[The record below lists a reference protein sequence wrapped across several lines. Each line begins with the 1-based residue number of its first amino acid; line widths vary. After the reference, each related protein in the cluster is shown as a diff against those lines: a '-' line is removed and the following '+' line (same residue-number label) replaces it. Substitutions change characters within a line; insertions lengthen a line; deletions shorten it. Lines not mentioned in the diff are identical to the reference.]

1 MTEELNKFLLECT
14 DYGSVRD
21 KEKDNILY
29 LPICNS
35 DNHIRVVA
43 CESLSLSM
51 AIAIKD
57 QVVETLRE
65 LKEKYDE
72 LSEIEIQ
79 TTIEYAIISAYTKI
93 PLKDIGLDEYF
104 RYRMFMPYET
114 LRLYDPNILLI
125 ENTIKRIVSE
135 EFMKKDDIMSI
146 LTDKATQEM
155 FSELQ
160 TKEQKEEDR

>member
-1 MTEELNKFLLECT
+1 MTKELNKFLLECT
-14 DYGSVRD
+14 EYGNVRD
-21 KEKDNILY
+21 EEKDNILY
-29 LPICNS
+29 LPICS
-35 DNHIRVVA
+35 SVDHVKEVA

-65 LKEKYDE
+65 LKERYDG

-79 TTIEYAIISAYTKI
+79 NTIEYTIISAYTKI
-93 PLKDIGLDEYF
+93 PLKDISPDEYF
-104 RYRMFMPYET
+104 KYRMFMPYET

-146 LTDKATQEM
+146 LTNKATQEM
-155 FSELQ
+155 FTELQ
-160 TKEQKEEDR
+160 SSAESPLL

>member
-1 MTEELNKFLLECT
+1 MTKELNKFLVEYT
-14 DYGSVRD
+14 DYENIKD
-21 KEKDNILY
+21 KKEDNILH
-29 LPICNS
+29 LPLCNKNDS
-35 DNHIRVVA
+35 IREVP

-65 LKEKYDE
+65 LKEKHNE

-79 TTIEYAIISAYTKI
+79 TTIEYALISAYTKI
-93 PLKDIGLDEYF
+93 PLKDISLDEYF

>member
-1 MTEELNKFLLECT
+1 MTKELNKFLLECT
-14 DYGSVRD
+14 EYGNVRD
-21 KEKDNILY
+21 EEKDNILY
-29 LPICNS
+29 LPICS
-35 DNHIRVVA
+35 SVDHVKEVA

-65 LKEKYDE
+65 LKERYDG

-79 TTIEYAIISAYTKI
+79 NTIEYTIISAYTKI
-93 PLKDIGLDEYF
+93 PLKDISPDEYF
-104 RYRMFMPYET
+104 KYRMFMPYET

-146 LTDKATQEM
+146 LTNKATQEM
-155 FSELQ
+155 FTELQ
-160 TKEQKEEDR
+160 GSAESPLL

>member
-1 MTEELNKFLLECT
+1 MTKELNKFLLECT
-14 DYGSVRD
+14 EYGNVRD
-21 KEKDNILY
+21 EEKDNILY
-29 LPICNS
+29 LPICS
-35 DNHIRVVA
+35 SVDHVKAVA

-65 LKEKYDE
+65 LKERYDE

-79 TTIEYAIISAYTKI
+79 NTIEYTIISAYTKI
-93 PLKDIGLDEYF
+93 PLKDISPDEYF
-104 RYRMFMPYET
+104 KYRMFMPYET

-146 LTDKATQEM
+146 LTNKATQEM
-155 FSELQ
+155 FTELQ
-160 TKEQKEEDR
+160 GSAESPLL

>member
-1 MTEELNKFLLECT
+1 MTKELNKFLLECT
-14 DYGSVRD
+14 EYGNVRD
-21 KEKDNILY
+21 EEKDNILY
-29 LPICNS
+29 LPICS
-35 DNHIRVVA
+35 SVDHVKEVA
-43 CESLSLSM
+43 CEPLSLSM

-65 LKEKYDE
+65 LKERYDG

-79 TTIEYAIISAYTKI
+79 NTIEYTIISAYTKI
-93 PLKDIGLDEYF
+93 PLKDISPDEYF
-104 RYRMFMPYET
+104 KYRMFMPYET

-146 LTDKATQEM
+146 LTNKATQEM
-155 FSELQ
+155 FAELQ
-160 TKEQKEEDR
+160 GGAESPLL

>member
-1 MTEELNKFLLECT
+1 MTKELNKFLLECT
-14 DYGSVRD
+14 EYGNVRD
-21 KEKDNILY
+21 EEKDNILY
-29 LPICNS
+29 LPICS
-35 DNHIRVVA
+35 SVDHVKEVA

-65 LKEKYDE
+65 LKERYDE

-79 TTIEYAIISAYTKI
+79 NTIEYTIISAYTKI
-93 PLKDIGLDEYF
+93 PLKDISPDEYF
-104 RYRMFMPYET
+104 KYRMFMPYET

-146 LTDKATQEM
+146 LTNKATQEM
-155 FSELQ
+155 FTELQ

>member
-1 MTEELNKFLLECT
+1 MTKELNKFLLECT
-14 DYGSVRD
+14 EYGNVRD
-21 KEKDNILY
+21 EEKDNILY
-29 LPICNS
+29 LPICS
-35 DNHIRVVA
+35 SVDHVKEVA

-65 LKEKYDE
+65 LKERYDE

-79 TTIEYAIISAYTKI
+79 NTIEYTIISAYTKI
-93 PLKDIGLDEYF
+93 PLKDISPDEYF
-104 RYRMFMPYET
+104 KYRMFMPYET

-146 LTDKATQEM
+146 LTNKATQEM
-155 FSELQ
+155 FTELQ
-160 TKEQKEEDR
+160 GSAESPLL

>member
-1 MTEELNKFLLECT
+1 MTKELNKFLLECT
-14 DYGSVRD
+14 EYGNVRD
-21 KEKDNILY
+21 EEKDNILY
-29 LPICNS
+29 LPICS
-35 DNHIRVVA
+35 SVDHVKEVA

-65 LKEKYDE
+65 LKERYDE

-79 TTIEYAIISAYTKI
+79 NTIEYTIISAYTKI
-93 PLKDIGLDEYF
+93 PLKDISPDEYF
-104 RYRMFMPYET
+104 KYRMFMPYET

-146 LTDKATQEM
+146 LTNKATQEM
-155 FSELQ
+155 FTELQ
-160 TKEQKEEDR
+160 

>member
-1 MTEELNKFLLECT
+1 MTKELNKFLVEYT
-14 DYGSVRD
+14 EYGNVRD
-21 KEKDNILY
+21 EEKDNILY
-29 LPICNS
+29 LPICS
-35 DNHIRVVA
+35 SVDHVKEVA

-65 LKEKYDE
+65 LKERYDG

-79 TTIEYAIISAYTKI
+79 NTIEYTIISAYTKI
-93 PLKDIGLDEYF
+93 PLKDISPDEYF
-104 RYRMFMPYET
+104 KYRMFMPYET

-146 LTDKATQEM
+146 LTNKATQEM
-155 FSELQ
+155 FTELQ
-160 TKEQKEEDR
+160 NSAESPLL

>member
-1 MTEELNKFLLECT
+1 MTKELNKFLLECT
-14 DYGSVRD
+14 EYGNVRD
-21 KEKDNILY
+21 EEKDNILY
-29 LPICNS
+29 LPICS
-35 DNHIRVVA
+35 SVGHVKEVA
-43 CESLSLSM
+43 CEPLSLSM

-65 LKEKYDE
+65 LKERYDE

-79 TTIEYAIISAYTKI
+79 NTIEYTIISAYTKI
-93 PLKDIGLDEYF
+93 PLKGISPDEYF
-104 RYRMFMPYET
+104 KYRMFMPYET

-146 LTDKATQEM
+146 LTNKATQEM
-155 FSELQ
+155 FTELQ
-160 TKEQKEEDR
+160 GSAESPLL

>member
-1 MTEELNKFLLECT
+1 MTKELNKFLLECT
-14 DYGSVRD
+14 EYGNVRD
-21 KEKDNILY
+21 EEKDNILY
-29 LPICNS
+29 LPICS
-35 DNHIRVVA
+35 SGDHVKEVA

-65 LKEKYDE
+65 LKERYDE

-79 TTIEYAIISAYTKI
+79 NTIEYTIISACTKI
-93 PLKDIGLDEYF
+93 PLKDISPDEYF
-104 RYRMFMPYET
+104 KYRMFMPYET

-146 LTDKATQEM
+146 LTNKATQEM
-155 FSELQ
+155 FTELQ
-160 TKEQKEEDR
+160 GSAESPLL